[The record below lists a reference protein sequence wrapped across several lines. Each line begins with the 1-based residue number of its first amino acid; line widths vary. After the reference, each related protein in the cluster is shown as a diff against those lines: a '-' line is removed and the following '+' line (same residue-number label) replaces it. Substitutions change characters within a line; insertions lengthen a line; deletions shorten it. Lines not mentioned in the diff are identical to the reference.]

1 MSTAT
6 FTISNIGDNPV
17 TITGITFNTPSGIS
31 HVADLTNL
39 GGSSV
44 FTGTVASL
52 SYNLNYPNSQTFTV
66 NHTTNTGVLTASTLA
81 STIVINGS
89 SGTSATITVTDVVT
103 TSTNLVSPTTATFYS
118 YTIPGTYYLAP
129 PYRYATATI
138 IGGGG
143 GGGGNDGGGDNWAG
157 GGGGSGAYTVSY
169 LDFNNTGSLEIVV
182 GAGGLPASV
191 TYNGYAFPG
200 IEGKIRT
207 GTKAGGTG
215 GTSFVF
221 WTTSGYY
228 YSSFATGGGGGSG
241 NTSDARYNIT
251 GGAGGS
257 TSGTGLSQNGIKGE
271 DVTRPTFERNN
282 YRAAYGGAISGITTG
297 TGGNSHDSNFG
308 TNLDIH
314 LPQGGGDGAVF
325 LLFSNTNPAGGGAS
339 IVSNFGKSLSCLNSY
354 NGRSDPAYTMVKITS
369 DGGFI
374 LDISTSTSLY
384 GSGIY
389 VYPSPA
395 VNQRW
400 AAEPS
405 IGGSPVSG
413 GSYYVRARVDTISGW
428 TGNAYFTGPGF
439 STVLEDSYF
448 QAYGYGV
455 PVQGSWVTVTTAASY
470 INAYGAAG
478 WRLDNQYRSM
488 IYQPSSAS
496 MNLTIEISNTTTGV
510 ILASG
515 SYQCNMSSTDSY
527 AGSTLNPPAGTILLQ
542 GCDGLFFRTIYADGS
557 GGTYISY
564 DNPNNVDCG
573 GGS

>member
-39 GGSSV
+39 GGSAA
-44 FTGTVASL
+44 FTGSIATL
-52 SYNLNYPNSQTFTV
+52 SYSLNYPLSQTFTV
-66 NHTTNTGVLTASTLA
+66 NHTTNTGVTIASTLA

-103 TSTNLVSPTTATFYS
+103 TSTDLIIPTTATFYS
-118 YTIPGTYYLAP
+118 YTIPGTYYLVP

-138 IGGGG
+138 IGAGG

-191 TYNGYAFPG
+191 SFNGYAYPG
-200 IEGKIRT
+200 IEGKTRT

-251 GGAGGS
+251 GGSGGS
-257 TSGTGLSQNGIKGE
+257 TSGTGSSQNGAKGE
-271 DVTRPTFERNN
+271 DVTRPTFERNS

-308 TNLDIH
+308 DNLDIH

-325 LLFSNTNPAGGGAS
+325 LLFSNTNPAGAGIS
-339 IVSNFGKSLSCLNSY
+339 IVSNFGQPGSSITSL
-354 NGRSDPAYTMVKITS
+354 NGRSKPSYTMVQITS
-369 DGGFI
+369 AGGFNF
-374 LDISTSTSLY
+374 DISSLSSQA
-384 GSGIY
+384 GSGID
-389 VYPSPA
+389 VYPAPA
-395 VNQRW
+395 SNQRW
-400 AAEPS
+400 ATEPL
-405 IGGSPVSG
+405 IGGTPVSSTG
-413 GSYYVRARVDTISGW
+413 YYVRATINPLTAWLGD
-428 TGNAYFTGPGF
+428 AAFTGPGF
-439 STVLEDSYF
+439 ATALDNSYF
-448 QAYGYGV
+448 ATYGYSS
-455 PVQGSWVTVTTAASY
+455 VQGSWVTVTTATNYVNGFGKS
-470 INAYGAAG
+470 G
-478 WRLDNQYRSM
+478 WRLYG
-488 IYQPSSAS
+488 IYDPSSGDDSSALC
-496 MNLTIEISNTTTGV
+496 NLTIEVSNTTTGV

-515 SYQCNMSSTDSY
+515 SYQCYMYSNNSY
-527 AGSTLNPPAGTILLQ
+527 A
-542 GCDGLFFRTIYADGS
+542 
-557 GGTYISY
+557 
-564 DNPNNVDCG
+564 
-573 GGS
+573 